1 MAEVAVIS
9 GGSRGIGRACVRRL
23 AAEGY
28 DIAFC
33 YRSDT
38 GAAELLLKEVAELG
52 VRAIATRVDVTDAAA
67 VQTWIRD
74 TERDLGPV
82 AVAVTSAG
90 ITRDAPL
97 VLLKE
102 KDWHTVLDTN
112 LDGVFHVCKAVMFGM
127 VKRRAGRIVT
137 ISSVSGVYG
146 NVAQCN
152 YSASK
157 GGVIAFTKALAKE
170 VGRFGVRANVV
181 APGMIETDMTAG
193 LTDKARTKLLDAVPL
208 GRFGTAE
215 EVADL
220 AVFLASDR
228 AGYFTGAVL
237 QIDGGIAL

>member
-1 MAEVAVIS
+1 MAEVAVVS

-23 AAEGY
+23 AAEGF
-28 DIAFC
+28 DVAFC
-33 YRSDT
+33 YRSDA

-52 VRAIATRVDVTDAAA
+52 VRAIATQVDVTDAAA
-67 VQTWIRD
+67 VQNWIRD

-97 VLLKE
+97 LMLKE
-102 KDWHTVLDTN
+102 TDWHAVLDTN
-112 LDGVFHVCKAVMFGM
+112 LDGVFHVCKAVAFGM

-181 APGMIETDMTAG
+181 APGLIETDMTAE
-193 LTDKARTKLLDAVPL
+193 LTEKARTKLLDAVPL

-220 AVFLASDR
+220 AGFLASDR
-228 AGYFTGAVL
+228 AGYLTGAVL